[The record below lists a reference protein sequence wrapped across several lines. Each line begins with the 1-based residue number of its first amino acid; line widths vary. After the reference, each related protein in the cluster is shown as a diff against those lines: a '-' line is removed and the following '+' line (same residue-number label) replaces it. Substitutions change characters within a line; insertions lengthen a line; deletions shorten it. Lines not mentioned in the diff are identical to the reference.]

1 MRFSRIHKVLS
12 GSVQIVASHN
22 TTVFGQFPRGKGSLR
37 RPVGSARLQP
47 GLTSSVQPR
56 KLLELTRFRM
66 YDLVGKRVRVHLYNR
81 EGISVGVVE
90 GRVADV
96 ARAVE
101 VADGMK
107 KDLAYVVD
115 ITTEDPNVP
124 YKNSSGEENESW
136 FALQDIEVIDNER
149 PRIFTN

>member
-1 MRFSRIHKVLS
+1 
-12 GSVQIVASHN
+12 
-22 TTVFGQFPRGKGSLR
+22 
-37 RPVGSARLQP
+37 
-47 GLTSSVQPR
+47 
-56 KLLELTRFRM
+56 M

-81 EGISVGVVE
+81 QGFAVGVVE

-96 ARAVE
+96 ARGVE

-115 ITTEDPNVP
+115 IRTDDPDTP

-136 FALQDIEVIDNER
+136 FALQDLEVISDEG
-149 PRIFTN
+149 PRLFSN

>member
-1 MRFSRIHKVLS
+1 
-12 GSVQIVASHN
+12 
-22 TTVFGQFPRGKGSLR
+22 
-37 RPVGSARLQP
+37 
-47 GLTSSVQPR
+47 
-56 KLLELTRFRM
+56 M